1 MSIFVLLVGLGIIG
15 VGAYSYGAES
25 ASLGNNVA
33 VTAEITDL
41 SVEAVP
47 GSRGRTQYVPTPT
60 YEYRFEGTV
69 YASER
74 LYPGTSQPRYGDRAA
89 AAERLSAYAVGD
101 RVTAYVNPEAPMEAY
116 LEDSRSGQSVG
127 AVAVGVAV
135 SIIGSIGLYQAR
147 LESRARNLSQ

>member
-1 MSIFVLLVGLGIIG
+1 MSIVVLLVGLGITG
-15 VGAYSYGAES
+15 VGAYSYVAES

-33 VTAEITDL
+33 VTAEITDI

-69 YASER
+69 YTSQR
-74 LYPGTSQPRYGDRAA
+74 LYPGTSQPRYDERAA

-101 RVTAYVNPEAPMEAY
+101 RVTAYVDPESPMDAY

-127 AVAVGVAV
+127 AAVVGVAV
-135 SIIGSIGLYQAR
+135 CILGGIGLYQAR
-147 LESRARNLSQ
+147 LEARARNLSQ